1 MRLVARIF
9 LSAVVLWGVARA
21 DGIDQDFDAA
31 LKLMDGI
38 QRAIDEGNNQVGP
51 GDLILLYG
59 QDQDQNGM
67 RDEEQLAMLS
77 AILMGQYTVDG
88 ETYGTNQLNASQ
100 VASIQAGFVANK
112 ARVEVD
118 MTLNDN
124 SWFTGAC
131 WLFKQADL
139 DCNLANL
146 ISNGDAAIKDGLL
159 SFFAAYMTL
168 GENGIVNYKGT
179 GQDFMEYYL
188 EQLITIALKGTDAET
203 FTSAI
208 KSDIS
213 VNPANYQKFGSAGT
227 NLLGAA
233 GNIDANT
240 GSGTTNKEEYDAA
253 PDREAFLTACH
264 ITPPLRITA
273 WPANATRNT
282 GDSHILALETV
293 GGLPALG
300 HGLLETQ
307 WNTVAVVAEQT
318 VITEVRPFEPGLEFA
333 FHYLTLPVGVAT
345 QKTTYYGVV
354 RDSVWKRTADS
365 ADLTVNLD
373 TNFRIV
379 TQPEAPAE
387 VPAGTTVELSV
398 EVAGGNLAPVYAWY
412 DGDTLLSEGS
422 SNSISIELHESAVIF
437 CEISGS
443 NDGAAPVTLTSD
455 AVAITVLGTEEGEGL
470 VEGEGSPEGEGALE
484 GAVEGE
490 GALDGEGAEEGE
502 GSIAEGEGAQEGV
515 LEGEGVAEG
524 EEEAEAVEGEEG
536 EGEGFEEGEG
546 GDEGEGSEEGEQDP
560 FTALV
565 LDVLNNYVDFDTDSD
580 GTVEVAELIAHFQN
594 SVPLQDI
601 LALDGNADGLVR
613 VSELLALVGGGYVH
627 SADTDGDR
635 LLSLDELLRI
645 IQLFNAGGY
654 ACAAKPGNTEDGY
667 LPGAGEGEG
676 IACLP
681 HSSDFLGE
689 PDGVIALSEL
699 LRAIQLYNLG
709 EYHYC
714 PDARG
719 DDVFCIE

>member
-1 MRLVARIF
+1 MLPACDAGIKGDTHEAGCTHFPFCRGP
-9 LSAVVLWGVARA
+9 LWGVARA

-300 HGLLETQ
+300 HGL
-307 WNTVAVVAEQT
+307 
-318 VITEVRPFEPGLEFA
+318 
-333 FHYLTLPVGVAT
+333 
-345 QKTTYYGVV
+345 
-354 RDSVWKRTADS
+354 
-365 ADLTVNLD
+365 
-373 TNFRIV
+373 
-379 TQPEAPAE
+379 
-387 VPAGTTVELSV
+387 
-398 EVAGGNLAPVYAWY
+398 
-412 DGDTLLSEGS
+412 
-422 SNSISIELHESAVIF
+422 
-437 CEISGS
+437 
-443 NDGAAPVTLTSD
+443 
-455 AVAITVLGTEEGEGL
+455 
-470 VEGEGSPEGEGALE
+470 
-484 GAVEGE
+484 
-490 GALDGEGAEEGE
+490 
-502 GSIAEGEGAQEGV
+502 
-515 LEGEGVAEG
+515 
-524 EEEAEAVEGEEG
+524 
-536 EGEGFEEGEG
+536 
-546 GDEGEGSEEGEQDP
+546 
-560 FTALV
+560 
-565 LDVLNNYVDFDTDSD
+565 
-580 GTVEVAELIAHFQN
+580 
-594 SVPLQDI
+594 
-601 LALDGNADGLVR
+601 
-613 VSELLALVGGGYVH
+613 
-627 SADTDGDR
+627 
-635 LLSLDELLRI
+635 
-645 IQLFNAGGY
+645 
-654 ACAAKPGNTEDGY
+654 
-667 LPGAGEGEG
+667 
-676 IACLP
+676 
-681 HSSDFLGE
+681 
-689 PDGVIALSEL
+689 
-699 LRAIQLYNLG
+699 
-709 EYHYC
+709 
-714 PDARG
+714 
-719 DDVFCIE
+719 